1 MLTAVLTGSGID
13 MLTVFFVE
21 DSTVMGR
28 RLRQL
33 LDRISGVVVVG
44 QARHLRDL
52 IQAVDTAKPDVV
64 LLDIRL
70 PDGLGFD
77 AIAPLQQLA
86 SAPKIF
92 MVTAHSDAQYRA
104 RASSLDVDGFFDKA
118 AELDALSAQLLMLSS
133 QKSQAP
139 MA

>member
-1 MLTAVLTGSGID
+1 

-33 LDRISGVVVVG
+33 LDRIPGVVVVG
-44 QARHLRDL
+44 EARHLQDL
-52 IQAVDTAKPDVV
+52 VRSVGTARPDVV

-86 SAPKIF
+86 PTPKIF
-92 MVTAHSDAQYRA
+92 MVTAHSAPQYRA
-104 RASSLDVDGFFDKA
+104 RASSLRVDGFFDKA
-118 AELDALSAQLLMLSS
+118 AELDALSAQLLTLST

-139 MA
+139 MV